1 MQINKKLKIFV
12 NSNKEEKEF
21 LYKKTKEFDFKEFS
35 ASEITKLINDMKKIM
50 REAQGIGLSANQ
62 VGLPYRFF
70 IAEVPTNEGN
80 KFYAIFNPKI
90 EKLEGKKLEL
100 EEGCLSVP
108 GVYGKAPRYEKI
120 TISGFNR
127 YGKPVKIKA
136 WGLLAHV
143 FQHEIDHL
151 DGKLFID
158 KAKEL
163 YKIENQK
170 DAHSI

>member
-1 MQINKKLKIFV
+1 MDLNKLKLFTIE
-12 NSNKEEKEF
+12 NKEEKKF
-21 LYKKTKEFDFKEFS
+21 LSQKTKNFDFKMFNSKEL
-35 ASEITKLINDMKKIM
+35 IQLINKMKKIM
-50 REAQGIGLSANQ
+50 RDSQGIGLSANQ
-62 VGLPYRFF
+62 VGLFYRFF
-70 IAEVPTNEGN
+70 IAEVPTHEGN

-90 EKLEGKKLEL
+90 EKLEGKKLEP

-108 GVYGKAPRYEKI
+108 GVYGKTPRYEKI

-127 YGKPVKIKA
+127 YGKPIKIKA

-163 YKIENQK
+163 YKIENK
-170 DAHSI
+170 ENVE